1 MKKEKVCDK
10 ELLKKN
16 LLGLDI
22 YGTEVKLNINGESTV
37 NTYFGS
43 ILTFFSYLIIA
54 AYGIN

>member
-1 MKKEKVCDK
+1 MKKENVCDK
-10 ELLKKN
+10 GLLEKYV
-16 LLGLDI
+16 LGLDI

-43 ILTFFSYLIIA
+43 ILTIFSYLIIA